1 MNLTIYARND
11 NRISSWAVYIEKSIL
26 KIDINFINHNGSVYS
41 YHTFIDIYKL
51 QCMKSDLKSFA
62 IYLFTESQRT
72 FESEQ
77 ILGVIINERFDDFC
91 LSAKKPISSC
101 RDLYKHFIGRHRVI
115 PVYLTPKFEIEFN
128 HNMSKL
134 ENLEKIISEFC

>member
-1 MNLTIYARND
+1 MLKKVIHFICEFNNLCRND

-77 ILGVIINERFDDFC
+77 ILGVIINER
-91 LSAKKPISSC
+91 I
-101 RDLYKHFIGRHRVI
+101 
-115 PVYLTPKFEIEFN
+115 
-128 HNMSKL
+128 
-134 ENLEKIISEFC
+134 

>member
-1 MNLTIYARND
+1 
-11 NRISSWAVYIEKSIL
+11 
-26 KIDINFINHNGSVYS
+26 
-41 YHTFIDIYKL
+41 
-51 QCMKSDLKSFA
+51 MK
-62 IYLFTESQRT
+62 E
-72 FESEQ
+72 
-77 ILGVIINERFDDFC
+77 FDDFC

-134 ENLEKIISEFC
+134 ENLEKIISEFVNCIENNKLMLNNPYILDFYLKVQEIEHE